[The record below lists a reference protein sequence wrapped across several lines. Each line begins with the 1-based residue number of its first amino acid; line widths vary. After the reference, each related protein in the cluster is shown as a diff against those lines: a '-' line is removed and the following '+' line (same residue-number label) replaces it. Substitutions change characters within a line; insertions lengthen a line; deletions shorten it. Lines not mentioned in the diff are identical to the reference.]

1 MEKLRSNNYQNLY
14 RKFNTQES
22 FLETL
27 LLIEK
32 DFKNKNNLVQSYFL
46 PDNIEYYKNIFNSNQ
61 IRNKLGLYRDILGYS
76 KDQVFTYNPIE
87 SEIFPFQIN
96 GNIMSESNQQ
106 YIKVINTDTEVELET
121 KEIQNQ
127 YQFIQDKELNLT
139 SYKIVFKQEIQL
151 NQNMLVINFIHPLR
165 LEIEQI
171 IDQNNNIY
179 TDFEQYNQLGITAI
193 QLPPIDQ
200 NEITLLTKNIMTY
213 NGIDK
218 ELVLA
223 IQHIVTYNV
232 DTSITKN
239 NMLVDKIN
247 GYKLLYQDENHS
259 YYEYFYLDNGIIQN
273 SHADILFIPAM
284 LFGVDIL

>member
-1 MEKLRSNNYQNLY
+1 MQKLRSINYHNLY

-32 DFKNKNNLVQSYFL
+32 DFKNKNIITQSYFL
-46 PDNIEYYKNIFNSNQ
+46 PDNIEYYKNIFNSNS
-61 IRNKLGLYRDILGYS
+61 IRNKLSLYRDILGYK
-76 KDQVFTYNPIE
+76 KDQVITYNPIE
-87 SEIFPFQIN
+87 TEIFPFQIN
-96 GNIMSESNQQ
+96 GNIVSESNQE
-106 YIKVINTDTEVELET
+106 YIKVINTSNNVELE
-121 KEIQNQ
+121 KKQIKNQ

-139 SYKIVFKQEIQL
+139 SYKIVFKPEIQL

-179 TDFEQYNQLGITAI
+179 TDFEQYTQLGITAI
-193 QLPPIDQ
+193 KLPQIDQ

-223 IQHIVTYNV
+223 IQHIVTYYV
-232 DTSITKN
+232 DTSIIKN
-239 NMLVDKIN
+239 DMLADKIN

-259 YYEYFYLDNGIIQN
+259 NYEYFYLDNGVIQN
-273 SHADILFIPAM
+273 THEPILFIPAM
-284 LFGVDIL
+284 LFGVDQL